1 MAIDTKYYR
10 ELIITQR
17 AHGLAPNTC
26 VSMDDVL
33 EMLDELDE
41 MHKKYEELR
50 DTSVSAK
57 LILGD
62 EEYEQYIDRLKKKRL
77 KNNGM
82 DNDY

>member
-10 ELIITQR
+10 ELIMTQK
-17 AHGLAPNTC
+17 AHGLVPNTC

-33 EMLDELDE
+33 EMLDELNE

-62 EEYEQYIDRLKKKRL
+62 EEYEQYKIDGVKYRVS
-77 KNNGM
+77 
-82 DNDY
+82 YE